1 MSGLD
6 SEMYLKTI
14 DEGAA
19 TGTIAE
25 IYAAQKAQLGF
36 VMSATQC
43 LTSRDDL
50 LPIYTE
56 FVNAMRGGFTLSPRD
71 WRMITL
77 IAAREV
83 RSTYCSMVYGK
94 QLIADLGS
102 KDMVLAVQR
111 DFRNAGLPPRDVAM
125 LAYAEKVARDAS
137 RVTQADI
144 DALRQAGFTD
154 ANISDIALCAAFRCF
169 IGRFFDAVGAGPEAA
184 FLDEDPAWKATQA
197 VGRPA

>member
-1 MSGLD
+1 
-6 SEMYLKTI
+6 MYLKTI
-14 DEGAA
+14 EENGAA
-19 TGTIAE
+19 GKVAE

-36 VMSATQC
+36 VMSAAQC
-43 LTSRDDL
+43 LTTREDL
-50 LPIYTE
+50 LPAYTD
-56 FVNAMRGGFTLSPRD
+56 FVNTMRGGFTLSPRD
-71 WRMITL
+71 WRIITL

-102 KDMVLAVQR
+102 KEMVLAVQR
-111 DFRNAGLPPRDVAM
+111 DFRTAGLSDRDVAM
-125 LAYAEKVARDAS
+125 LVYAEKVARDAT

-144 DALRQAGFTD
+144 DALRAAGFTD

-184 FLDEDPAWKATQA
+184 FIDDDPAWRDTLT
-197 VGRPA
+197 VGRPAT

>member
-1 MSGLD
+1 
-6 SEMYLKTI
+6 MYLKTI
-14 DEGAA
+14 EESAA
-19 TGTIAE
+19 TGRIAE

-36 VMSATQC
+36 VMSAMQC

-50 LPIYTE
+50 LPVYTE
-56 FVNAMRGGFTLSPRD
+56 FANTMRGGFTLSPRD

-111 DFRNAGLPPRDVAM
+111 DFRNSGLPPRDVAM

-137 RVTQADI
+137 QVTQADI
-144 DALRQAGFTD
+144 DTLRQAGFTD

-184 FLDEDPAWKATQA
+184 FLDEDSAWTAALT

>member
-1 MSGLD
+1 
-6 SEMYLKTI
+6 MYLKTI
-14 DEGAA
+14 DESAA
-19 TGTIAE
+19 TGRIAE
-25 IYAAQKAQLGF
+25 IYTAQKGQLGF
-36 VMSATQC
+36 VMAAAQC

-50 LPIYTE
+50 LPAYTD
-56 FVNAMRGGFTLSPRD
+56 FVNTMRGGFTLSQRD
-71 WRMITL
+71 WRIITL

-83 RSTYCSMVYGK
+83 PSTYCSMVYGK

-102 KDMVLAVQR
+102 RDMVLAVQR
-111 DFRNAGLPPRDVAM
+111 DFRSAGLPPRDVAM

-137 RVTQADI
+137 QVTQADI

-184 FLDEDPAWKATQA
+184 FLDEDPAWKATLT
-197 VGRPA
+197 VGRPV